1 MSKVNQARKLSDK
14 VKGIVRDEIER
25 QRPTTSIATVQM
37 LPDGVTVGI
46 DTDKRKAYV
55 LIQGDTT
62 PVWLPYMG
70 VAPGMLGQEVVVGGG
85 RHDRHIVDVKGS
97 TGQELALN
105 EEVRKSEPAT
115 CGVKLVSN
123 FTVAGGDSPKRI
135 PFTTSTVNLGSAL
148 EFDLANY
155 AITCLEPGWFECWFA
170 TANDGADGGDQTNY
184 GHAFYMAVLPYG
196 GAQFDIGE
204 TRTDVMRDS
213 SGQILEPVHLNKGD
227 KVYMNTY
234 TPLSNTLKA
243 TCTRLTVKLTRRD

>member
-1 MSKVNQARKLSDK
+1 MSKVNTARTLADK
-14 VKGIVRDEIER
+14 MKAVAREAIEEL
-25 QRPTTSIATVQM
+25 RPSESIATVQM

-46 DTDKRKAYV
+46 DTAKRKAYV

-70 VAPGMLGQEVVVGGG
+70 VAPSTLGQEVKVGGG
-85 RHDRHIVDVKGS
+85 RHDRHIIDVKGT
-97 TGQELALN
+97 TGQEAALN
-105 EEVRKSEPAT
+105 EEVRKSEPAI
-115 CGVKLVSN
+115 CGVKLVAN
-123 FTVAGGDSPKRI
+123 FSVPGGGIPKRI
-135 PFTTSTVNLGSAL
+135 PFTTSTVDLGTAL
-148 EFDLANY
+148 EFDSANA

-170 TANDGADGGDQTNY
+170 TANDGGDGGDQTNY

-196 GAQFDIGE
+196 GTQFDIGE

-234 TPLSNTLKA
+234 TPLNNVLKA